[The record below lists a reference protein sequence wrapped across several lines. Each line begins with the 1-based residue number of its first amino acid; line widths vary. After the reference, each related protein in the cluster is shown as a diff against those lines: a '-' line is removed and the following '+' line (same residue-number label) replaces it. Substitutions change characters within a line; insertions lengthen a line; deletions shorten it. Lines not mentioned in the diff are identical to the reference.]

1 MTILLTNAWLLT
13 IDPAMTAHPSGWLQI
28 DGTTITALGSGTPP
42 TIPGA
47 EIIDCGGDIVMP
59 GMVNTHC
66 HMAMSVFRGLAED
79 IDNRLYRYILPLER
93 KYVTPDMVRT
103 GSALSALELIQGGVT
118 TVADMYYYE
127 TEVGRVVAEAG
138 LRAVVGQTLA
148 DFNAPDHATFDEGFE
163 LVERLADEFSGHS
176 LVTASIAP
184 HAPYSVG
191 VKMMGQ
197 IARWSDAHPG
207 VVVQMHLAESDM
219 EVKWASETY
228 GASSTEL
235 VKQSGLL
242 KSGLVGA
249 HCLHLS
255 DSDIELIAE
264 ADVRIATNPR
274 SNGKAGRGIP
284 RIESLRKA
292 GVPVGIGTDGPMS
305 GNTLDLF
312 SQLAPLSMFAKLRG
326 KSRAPLPAATVV
338 RMATIEGANVLSL
351 HDKTGSLEPGK
362 QADLIR
368 ISLAAPRLHPIYDPY
383 SMLVFAAL
391 PTDVTDTMVAGRWL
405 LRDRQVQTVDPKK
418 ALRDALQIA
427 HQFKAEMTRI
437 DATPHTIDAP

>member
-13 IDPAMTAHPSGWLQI
+13 IDPAMTAHQTGWLQI
-28 DGTTITALGSGTPP
+28 DGTTITALGSGVPP
-42 TIPGA
+42 TLPGA
-47 EIIDCGGDIVMP
+47 EVIDCGGDIVMP
-59 GMVNTHC
+59 GMVNAHC

-79 IDNRLYRYILPLER
+79 IDDRLYRYILPLER
-93 KYVTPDMVRT
+93 KYVTPDMVRA
-103 GSALSALELIQGGVT
+103 GSALSALEMIQGGVT
-118 TVADMYYYE
+118 TVADMYYFE
-127 TEVGRVVAEAG
+127 TEVGRVAAEAG

-148 DFNAPDHATFDEGFE
+148 DFNAPDHTTFDEGFE
-163 LVERLADEFSGHS
+163 LVERLVDEFSGHP
-176 LVTASIAP
+176 LITPSIAP

-191 VKMMGQ
+191 LKMMGQ
-197 IARWSDAHPG
+197 IARWSDAHPE

-235 VKQSGLL
+235 VKQAGLL

-255 DSDIELIAE
+255 DSDIALIAE
-264 ADVRIATNPR
+264 ADVRIATIPR

-284 RIESLRKA
+284 RIDSLRKA

-326 KSRAPLPAATVV
+326 KSRRPLPAAAVV
-338 RMATIEGANVLSL
+338 RMATIEGAKVLSL
-351 HDKTGSLEPGK
+351 DHKTGSLEPGK

-368 ISLAAPRLHPIYDPY
+368 ISLTAPRLHPIYDPY
-383 SMLVFAAL
+383 AMLVFAAL

-405 LRDRQVQTVDPKK
+405 LREGQVQTVDPKK

-437 DATPHTIDAP
+437 DAAPQ

>member
-1 MTILLTNAWLLT
+1 
-13 IDPAMTAHPSGWLQI
+13 
-28 DGTTITALGSGTPP
+28 
-42 TIPGA
+42 
-47 EIIDCGGDIVMP
+47 
-59 GMVNTHC
+59 
-66 HMAMSVFRGLAED
+66 
-79 IDNRLYRYILPLER
+79 
-93 KYVTPDMVRT
+93 
-103 GSALSALELIQGGVT
+103 
-118 TVADMYYYE
+118 
-127 TEVGRVVAEAG
+127 
-138 LRAVVGQTLA
+138 
-148 DFNAPDHATFDEGFE
+148 
-163 LVERLADEFSGHS
+163 
-176 LVTASIAP
+176 
-184 HAPYSVG
+184 
-191 VKMMGQ
+191 
-197 IARWSDAHPG
+197 
-207 VVVQMHLAESDM
+207 
-219 EVKWASETY
+219 
-228 GASSTEL
+228 
-235 VKQSGLL
+235 
-242 KSGLVGA
+242 
-249 HCLHLS
+249 LS
-255 DSDIELIAE
+255 DSDIDLIAE

-338 RMATIEGANVLSL
+338 RMATIEGAKVLSL